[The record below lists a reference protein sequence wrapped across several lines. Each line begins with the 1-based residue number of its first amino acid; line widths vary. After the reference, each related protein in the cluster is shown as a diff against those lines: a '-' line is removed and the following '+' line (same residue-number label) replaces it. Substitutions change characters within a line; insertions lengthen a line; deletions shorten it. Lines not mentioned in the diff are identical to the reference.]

1 MKLNLIRRADFSFI
15 PASEDDKQAA
25 LKIKKGQVVEC
36 SVKVLRNF
44 KLLRK
49 FWAMINTA
57 FSFLSPQQQEFFHDS
72 ADGFRCTL
80 EVAAGYYDE
89 FYDATR
95 RAWVQKP
102 KSIAFDKMSEA
113 EFDKLYEAVIDV
125 IFKLF
130 LETNRVDRDTFYM
143 ALKDF

>member
-1 MKLNLIRRADFSFI
+1 MELNLIRRADFSFI

-25 LKIKKGQVVEC
+25 LKIKRGQVVEANI
-36 SVKVLRNF
+36 KVLRNY

-49 FWAMINTA
+49 FWAMVNTA
-57 FSFLSPQQQEFFHDS
+57 FNFLSPQQQEFFHDS

-102 KSIAFDKMSEA
+102 KSIAFDKMDEA
-113 EFDKLYEAVIDV
+113 EFDKLYEDV
-125 IFKLF
+125 VNVVFKLF
-130 LETNRVDRDTFYM
+130 LETNRVDRDTFYN

>member
-25 LKIKKGQVVEC
+25 LKIKRGQVVEANI
-36 SVKVLRNF
+36 KVLRNY

-49 FWAMINTA
+49 FWAMVNTA
-57 FSFLSPQQQEFFHDS
+57 FNFLSPQQQEFFHDS

-102 KSIAFDKMSEA
+102 KSIAFDKMDEA
-113 EFDKLYEAVIDV
+113 EFDKLYEDV
-125 IFKLF
+125 VNVVFKLF
-130 LETNRVDRDTFYM
+130 LETNRVDRDTFYN

>member
-25 LKIKKGQVVEC
+25 LKIKRGQVVEANI
-36 SVKVLRNF
+36 KVLRNY

-49 FWAMINTA
+49 FWAMVNTA
-57 FSFLSPQQQEFFHDS
+57 FNFLSPQQQEFFHDS

-80 EVAAGYYDE
+80 EVAAGYDDE

-102 KSIAFDKMSEA
+102 KSIAFDKMDEA
-113 EFDKLYEAVIDV
+113 EFDKLYEDV
-125 IFKLF
+125 VNVVFKLF
-130 LETNRVDRDTFYM
+130 LETNRVDRDTFYN